1 MFCVNDFGGGG
12 RYCPDVLNVYSSHF
26 NVYSVFK
33 QIIMCLSRLDW
44 RPSTI
49 FASYFV
55 VVFNCYGKCL
65 NVFKLL
71 TMCESKFMTF
81 VSFTFPIVLEVC
93 DNHFVFFNFNCH
105 VINIA
110 YYQFAVNGDYL

>member
-1 MFCVNDFGGGG
+1 MSEFGGGG
-12 RYCPDVLNVYSSHF
+12 RYCPDVPKVYYTHF
-26 NVYSVFK
+26 NAYSVFK

-49 FASYFV
+49 FASNFV
-55 VVFNCYGKCL
+55 VVFNCYGKCF
-65 NVFKLL
+65 NVFELL
-71 TMCESKFMTF
+71 TMCESKLMTF